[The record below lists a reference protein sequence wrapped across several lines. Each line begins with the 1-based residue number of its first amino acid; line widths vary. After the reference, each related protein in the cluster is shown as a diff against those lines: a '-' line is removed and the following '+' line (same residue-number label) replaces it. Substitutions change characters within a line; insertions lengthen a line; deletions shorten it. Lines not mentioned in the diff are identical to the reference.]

1 MIIMIKVVQFRDN
14 QENLFKRGVHRHCK
28 RIKKVTTVASRVK
41 EIQLATGQLS
51 GIVDTG
57 DAQE

>member
-1 MIIMIKVVQFRDN
+1 MIIMIKVVLFRDN
-14 QENLFKRGVHRHCK
+14 QENLFKRGVHRK